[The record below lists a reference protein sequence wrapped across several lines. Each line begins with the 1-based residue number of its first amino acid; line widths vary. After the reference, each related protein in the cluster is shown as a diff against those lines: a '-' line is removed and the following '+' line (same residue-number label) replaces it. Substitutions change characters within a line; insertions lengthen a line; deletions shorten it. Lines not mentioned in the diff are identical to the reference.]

1 MVRFEDL
8 EELLLADIGIVS
20 AVFVQTS
27 PFSPIPDLQPTEVAS
42 AHWIPLSLLYTPT
55 PSWGTTSVDIA
66 SRLAPKSPAVRWAL
80 RALVGKMDFRCI
92 LLPNKPIAVAE
103 GHEDEEGMGD
113 LSPTLQREKG
123 FDLLHEGQDKPELKL
138 WGLTLG
144 MTL

>member
-1 MVRFEDL
+1 
-8 EELLLADIGIVS
+8 
-20 AVFVQTS
+20 VFVQTS

-92 LLPNKPIAVAE
+92 LLPNRPIAVAE
-103 GHEDEEGMGD
+103 GQEDEEGHGD

-123 FDLLHEGQDKPELKL
+123 FDLLLDGQDKPELKL

>member
-1 MVRFEDL
+1 MLF
-8 EELLLADIGIVS
+8 S
-20 AVFVQTS
+20 STVFVQTS
-27 PFSPIPDLQPTEVAS
+27 PFSPIPDLQPSEVAS

-92 LLPNKPIAVAE
+92 LLPNKPIAIAE
-103 GHEDEEGMGD
+103 GQEEEEGTGD

-123 FDLLHEGQDKPELKL
+123 FDFVGEGQEKPELKL

>member
-1 MVRFEDL
+1 M
-8 EELLLADIGIVS
+8 LAHKKSSTNS

-27 PFSPIPDLQPTEVAS
+27 PFSPIPDLQPSEVAS

-92 LLPNKPIAVAE
+92 LLPNKPIAVAD
-103 GHEDEEGMGD
+103 GQDEEEIVDAM
-113 LSPTLQREKG
+113 SPTISKEKG
-123 FDLLHEGQDKPELKL
+123 FDDVVTEGMDKPKLKL

>member
-1 MVRFEDL
+1 M
-8 EELLLADIGIVS
+8 
-20 AVFVQTS
+20 QTS
-27 PFSPIPDLQPTEVAS
+27 PFSPIPDLQPSEVAS

-92 LLPNKPIAVAE
+92 LLPNKPIAVADGQE
-103 GHEDEEGMGD
+103 DDEEGLDAM
-113 LSPTLQREKG
+113 SPTITKEKG
-123 FDLLHEGQDKPELKL
+123 FDFVRDGADKPELKL